1 MIDNPIIKTL
11 LYPLS
16 LLFGMGVYFR
26 NLLFDHKILES
37 KTYNIPT
44 ITVGNLSVGGTGKT
58 PHIEYLV
65 NLLKPHYRIAVV
77 SRGYRRKSKGLQV
90 SSPDSTP
97 QQLGDEPFQIFQ
109 KNQDIIVVADSNR
122 RRAIEYLKNLPSP
135 PQVVLLDD
143 CYQHRYVKAGLSILL
158 TDYNYPFYSDCL
170 MPAGRLRE
178 PRQNKKRAD
187 IIIVSK
193 TPLSISK
200 EEKAEIAKR
209 IKPLKNQEVFFSS
222 LHNPECRGVMS
233 NKILKANKDISVLLV
248 TGIAKPQP
256 IEEKI
261 KDSFHLEESLHFRD
275 HADFSDNEIEDIK
288 NKFDRIANKDK
299 AIIVTEKDAVK
310 LRNHTLLDDKIKD
323 CIYFLP
329 LEIVFLR
336 SEEKILNKQ
345 ILDYVAE
352 NQTNS

>member
-16 LLFGMGVYFR
+16 LIFGLGVYFR
-26 NLLFDHKILES
+26 NFLFDHKILKS
-37 KTYNIPT
+37 KTYSIPT
-44 ITVGNLSVGGTGKT
+44 ISVGNLSVGGTGKT

-65 NLLKPHYRIAVV
+65 NILKPHYNIAVV

-97 QQLGDEPFQIFQ
+97 EQLGDEPFQIFQ
-109 KNQDIIVVADSNR
+109 KNQDITVIADGNR
-122 RRAIEYLKNLPSP
+122 QRAIEYLQNLPSP
-135 PQVVLLDD
+135 PQVILLDD

-158 TDYNYPFYSDCL
+158 TDYSHPFYRDHL

-178 PRQNKKRAD
+178 PRMNKKRAD

-193 TPLSISK
+193 TPNSITK
-200 EEKAEIAKR
+200 EETENIR
-209 IKPLKNQEVFFSS
+209 QNINPRNGQEVFFSC
-222 LHNPECRGVMS
+222 LHNPESRNISSG
-233 NKILKANKDISVLLV
+233 KILKADKNTSVLLV

-256 IEEKI
+256 IETKI
-261 KDSFHLEESLHFRD
+261 QSLFHLEECLHFRD
-275 HADFSDNEIEDIK
+275 HADFSDNQIEVIK
-288 NKFDRIANKDK
+288 NKFYKIENESKV
-299 AIIVTEKDAVK
+299 IVVTEKDAVK

-323 CIYFLP
+323 CIYYLP
-329 LEIVFLR
+329 LEIVFLH
-336 SEEKILNKQ
+336 SEEIIFNKQ
-345 ILDYVAE
+345 ILNYVTE

>member
-16 LLFGMGVYFR
+16 ILFGMGVYFR
-26 NLLFDHKILES
+26 NFLFDHNVLKS
-37 KTYNIPT
+37 KSYDIPT
-44 ITVGNLSVGGTGKT
+44 ISVGNLSVGGTGKT

-65 NLLKPHYRIAVV
+65 NLLKPHYSIAVV
-77 SRGYRRKSKGLQV
+77 SRGYRRKSEGLQV
-90 SSPDSTP
+90 SSPESTP
-97 QQLGDEPFQIFQ
+97 EQLGDEPFQIFQ
-109 KNQDIIVVADSNR
+109 KNQDITVVADGNR
-122 RRAIEYLKNLPSP
+122 QRAIEYLQGLPSP
-135 PQVVLLDD
+135 PQVILLDD
-143 CYQHRYVKAGLSILL
+143 CFQHRYVKAGLSILL
-158 TDYNYPFYSDCL
+158 TDYNYPFYSDYL

-193 TPLSISK
+193 TPSSTS
-200 EEKAEIAKR
+200 EAEKANIAKR
-209 IKPLKNQEVFFSS
+209 IKPLKNQEIFFSS
-222 LHNPECRGVMS
+222 LHNPECRGIKAG
-233 NKILKANKDISVLLV
+233 KILNANKDISVLLV
-248 TGIAKPQP
+248 TGIAKPGP
-256 IEEKI
+256 IEDKI
-261 KDSFHLEESLHFRD
+261 KDSFKLEECLHLRD
-275 HADFSDNEIEDIK
+275 HADFTDREIEDIK
-288 NKFDRIANKDK
+288 NKFQGIANKDK

-323 CIYFLP
+323 CIYYLP